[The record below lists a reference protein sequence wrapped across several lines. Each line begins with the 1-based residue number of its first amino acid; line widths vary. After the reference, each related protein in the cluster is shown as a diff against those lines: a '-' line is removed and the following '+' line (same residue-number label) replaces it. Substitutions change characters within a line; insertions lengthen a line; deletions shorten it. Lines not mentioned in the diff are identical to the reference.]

1 MPTFEKWTE
10 DNKDNEVTVL
20 VGKRFIVQVQTNGI
34 PEGSARKI
42 AEGIDLSGLAKE
54 STK

>member
-10 DNKDNEVTVL
+10 ENKDNEVTVL
-20 VGKRFIVQVQTNGI
+20 VGKRFIVNVRTDGM

-42 AEGIDLSGLAKE
+42 AEGLDLDGLAREK
-54 STK
+54 